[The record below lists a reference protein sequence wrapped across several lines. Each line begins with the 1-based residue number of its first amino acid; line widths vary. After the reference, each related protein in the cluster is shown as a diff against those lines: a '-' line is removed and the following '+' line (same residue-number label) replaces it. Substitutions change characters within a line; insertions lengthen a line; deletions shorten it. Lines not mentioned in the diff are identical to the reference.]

1 VQAKIARPRDE
12 VFDAV
17 YNPEKLS
24 RYFTTGGPGQPLRE
38 GTLVIWK
45 FADYSGDI
53 PVAVREVVPNERI
66 VLEWAAGDHD
76 ELKDSTT
83 RVEISFD
90 APTPDSTM
98 VRISEGA
105 WRETQTGLNASYAN
119 CQGWMNMLC
128 CLKAWMEHGINLREG
143 FFV

>member
-1 VQAKIARPRDE
+1 MELKFQVQAKIARPGDE

-24 RYFTTGGPGQPLRE
+24 RYFTTGGASQPLKE
-38 GTLVIWK
+38 GTLAIRK
-45 FADYSGDI
+45 FADYCGDV
-53 PVAVREVVPNERI
+53 PVAVRETVPNERI

-83 RVEISFD
+83 GVEISFD
-90 APTPDSTM
+90 GQTPGSTM

-119 CQGWMNMLC
+119 CQD
-128 CLKAWMEHGINLREG
+128 LREG